1 VGIVKNK
8 NGIAKRNNIIGNC
21 PLYLKRKLPCSSI
34 ELTKSIYFIFIN
46 LNSLN
51 CEKLQVHKTNKI
63 TITDYNMSLFKYT
76 IEYPIKTSISIL
88 YRWLSN
94 PSELSEWFADN
105 VNIRNDVLTFYWD
118 GSEQKAIVLKN
129 KKDESIRYQWI
140 DDQDT
145 ERYFEFLIQVDE
157 MTKDVSLIITDF
169 AEDEE
174 EKEEGLLLWDTQ
186 IDNLKHSIGI

>member
-1 VGIVKNK
+1 
-8 NGIAKRNNIIGNC
+8 
-21 PLYLKRKLPCSSI
+21 
-34 ELTKSIYFIFIN
+34 
-46 LNSLN
+46 
-51 CEKLQVHKTNKI
+51 
-63 TITDYNMSLFKYT
+63 MSLFKYT

-88 YRWLSN
+88 YRWLST
-94 PSELSEWFADN
+94 PSGLSEWFADN
-105 VNIRNDVLTFYWD
+105 VNIKNDVLTFFWD
-118 GSEQKAIVLKN
+118 GSEQEAIVLKK
-129 KKDESIRYQWI
+129 KKDEFIRYQWM